1 MSVEVATKLAT
12 PATQPTTMPTGK
24 EGGGSGSGPGA
35 AGGADFRERLSG
47 AGNHNDQAG
56 KVGQA
61 NPANQVQANQQID
74 QTLNTQKVNDAGK
87 IPDHQDFFGRFEKV
101 QREFDQFIQK
111 SAELDKMVAE
121 GKLKPDDPKVVQQ
134 RHAEMREL
142 LHFQHE
148 MQSTSMQVEIASK
161 VVEHATS
168 GVKTVLSTQA

>member
-24 EGGGSGSGPGA
+24 EGAGSGGGGPGA
-35 AGGADFRERLSG
+35 TGGTDFRDRLGHG
-47 AGNHNDQAG
+47 ANNTAEIN
-56 KVGQA
+56 A
-61 NPANQVQANQQID
+61 ANQIQANQQLD
-74 QTLNTQKVNDAGK
+74 KTLNTQRVNDAAK
-87 IPDHQDFFGRFEKV
+87 IPDNQDFFGRFEKV
-101 QREFDQFIQK
+101 QREFDQYIQK
-111 SAELDKMVAE
+111 SSEIDKMVAE
-121 GKLKPDDPKVVQQ
+121 GKLKPDDPKVVQA

>member
-1 MSVEVATKLAT
+1 MSLEVATKLAT

-24 EGGGSGSGPGA
+24 EGGGSSGPGGPGGPA
-35 AGGADFRERLSG
+35 GADFRERMG
-47 AGNHNDQAG
+47 HHHDNAG
-56 KVGQA
+56 KVGEA
-61 NPANQVQANQQID
+61 NAANRIQDNQQLD
-74 QTLNTQKVNDAGK
+74 QTLNTQKVNDAAK
-87 IPDHQDFFGRFEKV
+87 IPDNQDFFGRFEKV
-101 QREFDQFIQK
+101 QRDFDQFIQK
-111 SAELDKMVAE
+111 SSELDKMVAE

-134 RHAEMREL
+134 RHAEMRTL

>member
-1 MSVEVATKLAT
+1 MSLEVATKLAT

-24 EGGGSGSGPGA
+24 EGPGSGGGPGA
-35 AGGADFRERLSG
+35 SGGTDFRDRLG
-47 AGNHNDQAG
+47 GGHGPNNTAEINA
-56 KVGQA
+56 
-61 NPANQVQANQQID
+61 ANQIQANQQVD
-74 QTLNTQKVNDAGK
+74 KTLNTQKVNDAAK
-87 IPDHQDFFGRFEKV
+87 IPDNQDFFGRFEKV
-101 QREFDQFIQK
+101 QRDFDQFIQK
-111 SAELDKMVAE
+111 SSELDKMVAE

-134 RHAEMREL
+134 RHAEMRTL

>member
-12 PATQPTTMPTGK
+12 PATQPTTLPSGK
-24 EGGGSGSGPGA
+24 EGPGSGGGPGA
-35 AGGADFRERLSG
+35 TGGADFRERMGQNHGG
-47 AGNHNDQAG
+47 ANNVAE
-56 KVGQA
+56 A
-61 NPANQVQANQQID
+61 NAANQIQANQQLD
-74 QTLNTQKVNDAGK
+74 KTLNTQKVNDAAK
-87 IPDHQDFFGRFEKV
+87 IPDNQDFFGRFEKV
-101 QREFDQFIQK
+101 QRDFDQFIQK
-111 SAELDKMVAE
+111 SSELDKMVAE

-134 RHAEMREL
+134 RHAEMRTL